1 MNILIVRRLSA
12 IAVFSVCAAAVAQA
26 EPVASTTI
34 WKVGMVTRPYVD
46 DERKNW
52 SGTGP
57 RPIRTAIWY
66 PADAKAKETESVGA
80 PMLDGGLVAPSA
92 ALSSAAPKYPLVVLS
107 HGTGGSA
114 IQLMWLGRYLAARGF
129 IVAAVNHHGNTGI
142 EKYRPQG
149 FMLFWERPRDISVT
163 LDRLLADPLVGARI
177 DRQRIGAGGFSL
189 GGYTVLA
196 LAGGEFAPERFA
208 QFCASPARDFT
219 CRPQLEFPEAPRL
232 FEKLKDTDPVVQE
245 SLARAHDASAD
256 PRIRAVFA
264 IAPVLGGGFSKRG
277 LKAIRIPVAITVGDA
292 DPVAPAP
299 TNANYFA
306 DNIKGAELTV
316 VPGGIGH
323 YTFLADCTV
332 EGRGGLP
339 ICRDAAGVDRA
350 AIHKQV
356 SELAF
361 QFFRRTLLKAD
372 SPAT

>member
-1 MNILIVRRLSA
+1 MTIRAKNFLAVLA
-12 IAVFSVCAAAVAQA
+12 ISCVCAAALARA
-26 EPVASTTI
+26 DSAPPTTL

-46 DERKNW
+46 EQRKNW
-52 SGTGP
+52 AGTGP

-92 ALSSAAPKYPLVVLS
+92 KLSGAAQKYPLLVLS

-114 IQLMWLGRYLAARGF
+114 VQMMWLGRYLAARGF

-142 EKYRPQG
+142 EKYKPQG
-149 FMLFWERPRDISVT
+149 FMLFWERPRDVSVA
-163 LDRLLADPLVGARI
+163 LDRLLADPLVGEHI

-189 GGYTVLA
+189 GGYTVIA
-196 LAGGEFAPERFA
+196 LAGGEFAPDRFA

-219 CRPQLEFPEAPRL
+219 CRPQLEFPEAPGL
-232 FEKLKDTDPVVQE
+232 FAKLKDSDPVVQD
-245 SLARAHDASAD
+245 SLARAHDTYAD

-277 LKAIRIPVAITVGDA
+277 LKAIQIPVAIAVGDA

-299 TNANYFA
+299 TNAKYLA

-323 YTFLADCTV
+323 YTFLSDCTA

-361 QFFRRTLLKAD
+361 QFFKRTLLKPD